1 MKLAILDEI
10 QQVFLNK
17 YSLLLKPLVNFQNS
31 KRVDSDHLASVLTA
45 FMEEM
50 IFRSPYSGIFTD
62 ISLIQRI

>member
-31 KRVDSDHLASVLTA
+31 KRVDSDNLASVLTA